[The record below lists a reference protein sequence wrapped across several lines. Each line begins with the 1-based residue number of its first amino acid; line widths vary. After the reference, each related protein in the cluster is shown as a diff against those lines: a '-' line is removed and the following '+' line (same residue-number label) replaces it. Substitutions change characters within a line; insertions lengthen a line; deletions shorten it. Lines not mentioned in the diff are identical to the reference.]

1 MIDQKKFTLKNMKTG
16 QMRTFS
22 PKNRTFSKKQDK
34 LSKNMKNMK
43 TGRLGPLNLDRK
55 DRKIEGV
62 CLCVVVS

>member
-1 MIDQKKFTLKNMKTG
+1 MKKG

-43 TGRLGPLNLDRK
+43 NRTSGTP
-55 DRKIEGV
+55 V
-62 CLCVVVS
+62 